1 MKQVLG
7 TVFTLLC
14 VGGNCLV
21 IRKTHSVQS
30 FASKKLICGLWDVAS
45 LHPGRMGLHRDGCGR
60 HSVSLQ
66 LCPNSQL
73 WDLDEPSRRL
83 FVSLF
88 FRKDRCFSS

>member
-21 IRKTHSVQS
+21 IRKTHSVHS
-30 FASKKLICGLWDVAS
+30 FASKKLICGLWGVGS
-45 LHPGRMGLHRDGCGR
+45 LHPGRRGLERDGCGK

-73 WDLDEPSRRL
+73 
-83 FVSLF
+83 
-88 FRKDRCFSS
+88 